1 MCGGGFGT
9 LFLLFCAYVCMLSY
23 MEAGLEVDVQHPG
36 LLAFDGAEGGVQ
48 PPEDAPARHGVAA
61 ERVRA
66 GPVGIPAVRAS
77 GAVANAE
84 EVSER
89 QLHQGAEAVRAGY
102 GVFGQRGATIVVG
115 RQLRGECFRAQAVE
129 LHVQV
134 GLAAALCGAAG
145 RGLLAEAGVGL
156 PGAGEAQHH
165 RVVSLGRGEGH
176 EERGAVADPVG
187 VGLVAHGLAH
197 LVGPGGV
204 PAARRRVVQDLPAAV
219 VVVESCNPGSR
230 MQVCPGWTLLDFF
243 LCCDYRVHV
252 SYIATLW

>member
-1 MCGGGFGT
+1 
-9 LFLLFCAYVCMLSY
+9 MLSY

-102 GVFGQRGATIVVG
+102 GVFGQHGATIVVG

-145 RGLLAEAGVGL
+145 RGLLAEAGVG
-156 PGAGEAQHH
+156 
-165 RVVSLGRGEGH
+165 
-176 EERGAVADPVG
+176 
-187 VGLVAHGLAH
+187 
-197 LVGPGGV
+197 
-204 PAARRRVVQDLPAAV
+204 
-219 VVVESCNPGSR
+219 
-230 MQVCPGWTLLDFF
+230 
-243 LCCDYRVHV
+243 
-252 SYIATLW
+252 